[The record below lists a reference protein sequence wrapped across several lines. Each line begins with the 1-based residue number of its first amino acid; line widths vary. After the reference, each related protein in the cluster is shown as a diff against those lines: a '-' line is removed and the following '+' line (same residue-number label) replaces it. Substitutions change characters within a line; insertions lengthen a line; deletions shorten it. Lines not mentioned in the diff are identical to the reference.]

1 MKKQL
6 KTIASVC
13 LVAMLFTTG
22 CKKSEVVDPTKG
34 FSQQI
39 QNIVPQ
45 SIVDDLK
52 KRGMPINEGTV
63 PPNIEGI
70 FISNPHTLV
79 VPYGTEDTY
88 AVGYEFSDLLVKFSN
103 QKTDGSMS
111 IDAKNAGTLSSGI
124 GGFISGNGTKFSIF
138 AELNYVSG
146 SVTAK
151 QIRVFSGE
159 ITSDGIK
166 DFYTT
171 ILIKEKN
178 DPSNTL
184 FPVGKSRIIKDGNGL
199 ASKTS
204 TFRLAANDDLLKS
217 ESSNN

>member
-1 MKKQL
+1 ML
-6 KTIASVC
+6 GLVLFIASC
-13 LVAMLFTTG
+13 G
-22 CKKSEVVDPTKG
+22 KKETVDPTKG

-45 SIVDDLK
+45 TIIDSLK
-52 KRGMPINEGTV
+52 IKGMPINEGTV

-70 FISNPHTLV
+70 FISSPHSLV
-79 VPYGTEDTY
+79 VPYGKDDSY
-88 AVGYEFSDLLVKFSN
+88 KVGDIFSDLIMKFSN
-103 QKTDGSMS
+103 QKADGSVN
-111 IDAKNAGTLSSGI
+111 IETKNSGATSTGV
-124 GGFISGNGTKFSIF
+124 GGFIAGNGNNFTIF

-166 DFYTT
+166 NFYTT

-184 FPVGKSRIIKDGNGL
+184 FPVGKSRIIKDSDGL
-199 ASKTS
+199 ASKTNS
-204 TFRLAANDDLLKS
+204 FRLSAIVDDLS
-217 ESSNN
+217 TESSR